1 MLILAVDSSAVSAS
15 VAVLEDSKLKCEIFS
30 NNGLTH
36 SVTLLPQIKAALDFC
51 SLSVSDVDLIAISNG
66 PGSFTGLR
74 IGAATVKGLAG
85 DEEKCVGVSTLE
97 AMAFDHTDFEGVVC
111 ACMDARCSQFYNA
124 LFDVSQNGV
133 KRLCEDR
140 ALLSHELVSELKALN
155 KNILL
160 VGDGAKLCY
169 NNIEKTAPE
178 LLSNI
183 RLAPESRRCQRAS
196 GVALCAQNKLSL
208 GEKRVCA
215 EELNISY
222 LRLPQAER
230 ELKKKEK

>member
-1 MLILAVDSSAVSAS
+1 MTILAVESSAVCASA
-15 VAVLEDSKLKCEIFS
+15 AVSIDGKLACEIYS

-36 SVTLLPQIKAALDFC
+36 SVTLLPQIKSALDCC
-51 SLSVSDVDLIAISNG
+51 SLKICDVDVIAISNG

-85 DEEKCVGVSTLE
+85 ENAKCLGVSTLE
-97 AMAFDHTDFEGVVC
+97 AMAYDHTEFEGVVC
-111 ACMDARCSQFYNA
+111 CLMDARCSQFYNA
-124 LFDVSQNGV
+124 LFEVSNGKI

-140 ALLSHELVSELKALN
+140 ALLSDELIGELKNIN

-169 NNIEKTAPE
+169 NNMEKTDMALIE
-178 LLSNI
+178 RTS
-183 RLAPESRRCQRAS
+183 LAPESRLYQHAG
-196 GVALCAQNKLSL
+196 GVALCAQNKLAQ
-208 GEKRVCA
+208 GEKAVCA
-215 EELNISY
+215 ECLNLCY